1 MTRFY
6 ITTAIHYVNDDP
18 HIGHMYENI
27 VADVIARHRR
37 RMGDDVRFLTGTD
50 EHGQKIERAAA
61 RLGISPIELADRVV
75 GTHHQL
81 RHKLAMSNDDFVR
94 TTEARHRVGVL
105 ELIRRIQER
114 SPGDIYLGEHSG
126 WYCQSEETFVPENQ
140 VRDGIDADGHKVE
153 WTTEQNYFFRL
164 SAYTHR
170 LLAHY
175 REHPEFIW
183 PETRMNEV
191 RTFVEQ
197 GLKDLSISRSS
208 IKWGIP
214 FPGNPDHVIY
224 VWMDALT
231 NYISALGFG
240 SGDESL
246 LERYWPADIHL
257 IGKDIVRFHSVY
269 WPAFLMAAG
278 VELPKRIVGHG
289 FWLRDHEKISKS
301 LGNVVRP
308 YNIIDDF
315 GTDALRYYV
324 LREMVFGQDQDY
336 SDQALLERYNA
347 DLANDIGNTLS
358 RAIKMAATYFDGKT
372 PPERCFDNDLMR
384 KAQEIVPRYLRQMD
398 ELAFQRALEVA
409 WELLVAINGYIVTRE
424 PWKHFKENG
433 ADAALARILWNCLEA
448 LRIVW
453 VMVAPVMPGSTRE
466 ALSRLGADP
475 DRIGAE
481 ALEWGG
487 LPAGAPLRVAE
498 AIFPRVDIAQ
508 YIGAKSGATTGV
520 KSMEET
526 KQPQA
531 ASADARSQAEPAPPA
546 AATAQPETAAPPAG
560 GAQAV
565 SPAAEKIS
573 IDQFMAV
580 DLRVAEVRA
589 AERVPKSKKLIRMSI
604 FTGDEERTIVAGIG
618 TKYAPE
624 ELVGR
629 KVVIV
634 ANLQP
639 AKLMGIESNGMVLAA
654 SIDGEPSLLSV
665 DAAVPAGTKVK

>member
-1 MTRFY
+1 MTKFY

-27 VADVIARHRR
+27 AADVIARHRR

-61 RLGISPIELADRVV
+61 KEGISPIALADRVV
-75 GTHHQL
+75 RTHHDL
-81 RHKLAMSNDDFVR
+81 WKKLNISHDDFIR
-94 TTEARHRVGVL
+94 TTESRHRVGVL

-114 SPGDIYLGEHSG
+114 NPEDIYLGQHSG
-126 WYCQSEETFVPENQ
+126 WYCQSEETFIPENQ
-140 VRDGIDADGHKVE
+140 VKNGSPGAGATAQDQDGHRVE
-153 WTTEQNYFFRL
+153 WTTETNYFFRL

-183 PETRMNEV
+183 PETRLNEV
-191 RTFVEQ
+191 RSFVEQ
-197 GLKDLSISRSS
+197 GLKDLSISRST

-240 SGDESL
+240 SGDESQL
-246 LERYWPADIHL
+246 DQYWPADIHL

-278 VELPKRIVGHG
+278 VELPKRVVGHG

-308 YNIIDDF
+308 YNIIEDF
-315 GTDALRYYV
+315 GPDALRYYV
-324 LREMVFGQDQDY
+324 MREMVFGQDQDY
-336 SDQALLERYNA
+336 SDQSLVTRYNA
-347 DLANDIGNTLS
+347 DLANDLGNTLS
-358 RAIKMAATYFDGKT
+358 RSIKMAASYFDGKT
-372 PPERCFDNDLMR
+372 PPEKCFTNELME
-384 KAQEIVPRYLRQMD
+384 KAQEVVPRYLRHMD
-398 ELAFQRALEVA
+398 DLAFQRALEAA
-409 WELLVAINGYIVTRE
+409 WELVVAINSYIVTRE
-424 PWKHFKENG
+424 PWKHFKEHG
-433 ADAALARILWNCLEA
+433 GDSALARILWNTLEA

-453 VMVAPVMPGSTRE
+453 VMVAPVLPGSTRE
-466 ALSRLGADP
+466 ALLRLGADP
-475 DRIGAE
+475 DGIDRD
-481 ALEWGG
+481 ALQWGVLATG
-487 LPAGAPLRVAE
+487 VPLRVTDP
-498 AIFPRVDIAQ
+498 IFPRIDIAQ
-508 YIGAKSGATTGV
+508 YIGGSKP
-520 KSMEET
+520 MEET
-526 KQPQA
+526 KPPEAQA
-531 ASADARSQAEPAPPA
+531 PA
-546 AATAQPETAAPPAG
+546 AASET
-560 GAQAV
+560 V
-565 SPAAEKIS
+565 PAAAIPPVETTPAVAPAAQKIT
-573 IDQFMAV
+573 IDQFMSV
-580 DLRVAEVRA
+580 ELRVAEIRS
-589 AERVPKSKKLIRMSI
+589 AERVPKSKKLIKMSV
-604 FTGDEERTIVAGIG
+604 FTGDDERTIVAGIG

-654 SIDGEPSLLSV
+654 SIDGEPSLLNV

>member
-1 MTRFY
+1 MSKFN

-61 RLGISPIELADRVV
+61 KEGISPIELADRVV
-75 GTHHQL
+75 RTHHEL
-81 RHKLAMSNDDFVR
+81 WKKLNISHDDFIR
-94 TTEARHRVGVL
+94 TTEPRHHIGVL
-105 ELIRRIQER
+105 ELIRRIQQHNPE
-114 SPGDIYLGEHSG
+114 DIYLGEHSG
-126 WYCQSEETFVPENQ
+126 WYCQNEETFIPENQ
-140 VRDGIDADGHKVE
+140 VKNGVDTDGHKVE
-153 WTTEQNYFFRL
+153 WTTEQNYFFKL

-183 PETRMNEV
+183 PETRLNEV
-191 RTFVEQ
+191 RSFVEQ
-197 GLKDLSISRSS
+197 GLRDLSISRSS

-214 FPGNPDHVIY
+214 FPGNPEHVIY

-231 NYISALGFG
+231 NYIAALGFG
-240 SGDESL
+240 SSDTTL
-246 LERYWPADIHL
+246 LEKYWPADIHL

-278 VELPKRIVGHG
+278 VELPKRVVGHG

-308 YNIIDDF
+308 YNIIEDF
-315 GTDALRYYV
+315 GADALRYYV
-324 LREMVFGQDQDY
+324 VREMVFGQDQDY
-336 SDQALLERYNA
+336 SDQSLLGRYNA
-347 DLANDIGNTLS
+347 DLANDLGNTLS
-358 RAIKMAATYFDGKT
+358 RAIKMAASYFDGKT
-372 PPERCFDNDLMR
+372 PPERCFVNELMD
-384 KAQEIVPRYLRQMD
+384 KANEVVPKYLKHMD

-409 WELLVAINGYIVTRE
+409 WELLVAINSYIVSRE

-433 ADAALARILWNCLEA
+433 PDSALARILWNTLEA

-453 VMVAPVMPGSTRE
+453 VMVAPVMPASTRI
-466 ALSRLGADP
+466 ALERLGANP
-475 DRIGAE
+475 DAIDRN
-481 ALEWGG
+481 ALQWGG
-487 LPAGAPLRVAE
+487 LATSQPLQVTDP
-498 AIFPRVDIAQ
+498 IFPRIDVAQ
-508 YIGAKSGATTGV
+508 YIGGSKP
-520 KSMEET
+520 MDET
-526 KQPQA
+526 KAPA
-531 ASADARSQAEPAPPA
+531 AATEAPAAPATPAPPA
-546 AATAQPETAAPPAG
+546 PAAETT
-560 GAQAV
+560 QAV
-565 SPAAEKIS
+565 SPGAEKIS

-580 DLRVAEVRA
+580 DLRVAEIRA
-589 AERVPKSKKLIRMSI
+589 AERVPKSKKLIKMSV
-604 FTGDEERTIVAGIG
+604 FTGDDERTIVAGIG

>member
-1 MTRFY
+1 
-6 ITTAIHYVNDDP
+6 
-18 HIGHMYENI
+18 
-27 VADVIARHRR
+27 
-37 RMGDDVRFLTGTD
+37 
-50 EHGQKIERAAA
+50 
-61 RLGISPIELADRVV
+61 
-75 GTHHQL
+75 
-81 RHKLAMSNDDFVR
+81 
-94 TTEARHRVGVL
+94 
-105 ELIRRIQER
+105 
-114 SPGDIYLGEHSG
+114 
-126 WYCQSEETFVPENQ
+126 
-140 VRDGIDADGHKVE
+140 
-153 WTTEQNYFFRL
+153 
-164 SAYTHR
+164 
-170 LLAHY
+170 
-175 REHPEFIW
+175 
-183 PETRMNEV
+183 
-191 RTFVEQ
+191 
-197 GLKDLSISRSS
+197 
-208 IKWGIP
+208 
-214 FPGNPDHVIY
+214 
-224 VWMDALT
+224 
-231 NYISALGFG
+231 
-240 SGDESL
+240 
-246 LERYWPADIHL
+246 
-257 IGKDIVRFHSVY
+257 
-269 WPAFLMAAG
+269 MAAG

-398 ELAFQRALEVA
+398 ELAFHRALEVA

-424 PWKHFKENG
+424 PWKHFKEHG
-433 ADAALARILWNCLEA
+433 ADAMLSRILWNCLEA

-466 ALSRLGADP
+466 ALTRLGADP

-487 LPAGAPLRVAE
+487 LQAGAPLRVAE
-498 AIFPRVDIAQ
+498 AIFPRVDIEQ
-508 YIGAKSGATTGV
+508 YIGAKSGVT
-520 KSMEET
+520 SMEET
-526 KQPQA
+526 KQPPA
-531 ASADARSQAEPAPPA
+531 APPA
-546 AATAQPETAAPPAG
+546 AATSQPESAPPAAAAAQPEAAPAAG
-560 GAQAV
+560 STQAV
-565 SPAAEKIS
+565 SPAAEKIT

-618 TKYAPE
+618 TKYSPE

>member
-1 MTRFY
+1 MTKFY
-6 ITTAIHYVNDDP
+6 ISTAIHYVNDDP

-61 RLGISPIELADRVV
+61 KEGISPIELADRVV
-75 GTHHQL
+75 RTHHDL
-81 RHKLAMSNDDFVR
+81 WKRLNISHDDFIR
-94 TTEARHRVGVL
+94 TTESRHRIGVL
-105 ELIRRIQER
+105 ELIKRIQEHN
-114 SPGDIYLGEHSG
+114 PDDIYLGEHSG
-126 WYCQSEETFVPENQ
+126 WYCQSEETFIPENQ
-140 VRDGIDADGHKVE
+140 VKNGIDSDGHKVE

-164 SAYTHR
+164 SAYTHK

-183 PETRMNEV
+183 PATRLNEV

-197 GLKDLSISRSS
+197 GLNDLSISRSS

-246 LERYWPADIHL
+246 LQKYWPADIHL

-278 VELPKRIVGHG
+278 VELPKRVVGHG

-315 GTDALRYYV
+315 GPDALRYYV
-324 LREMVFGQDQDY
+324 VREMVFGQDQDY
-336 SDQALLERYNA
+336 SDQSLLGRYNA
-347 DLANDIGNTLS
+347 DLANDLGNTLS
-358 RAIKMAATYFDGKT
+358 RAIKMSATYFDNKT
-372 PPERCFDNDLMR
+372 PPERCFVNELMD
-384 KAQEIVPRYLRQMD
+384 KANEVVPRYLRHMD
-398 ELAFQRALEVA
+398 ELAFQRALEAA
-409 WELLVAINGYIVTRE
+409 WELLVAINSYIVSRE
-424 PWKHFKENG
+424 PWKHFKDNG
-433 ADAALARILWNCLEA
+433 ADGPLARILWNVLEA

-466 ALSRLGADP
+466 ALTRLGADP
-475 DRIGAE
+475 DRIDAA
-481 ALEWGG
+481 ALKWGG
-487 LPAGAPLRVAE
+487 LASDQPLRVTDP
-498 AIFPRVDIAQ
+498 IFPRVDVTQ
-508 YIGAKSGATTGV
+508 YIGGSKPV
-520 KSMEET
+520 EET
-526 KQPQA
+526 KAPVA
-531 ASADARSQAEPAPPA
+531 APEVAPVDPTPVTAPTTPAPA
-546 AATAQPETAAPPAG
+546 ETT
-560 GAQAV
+560 QAV
-565 SPAAEKIS
+565 SPVAEKIT

-580 DLRVAEVRA
+580 DLRVAEIRA
-589 AERVPKSKKLIRMSI
+589 AERVPKSKKLIKMSV

-665 DAAVPAGTKVK
+665 DVAVPAGTKVK